1 MANSG
6 AHTNG
11 SQFFVCYK
19 SAAHLDGKHSVFGAV
34 VGGMETLAKMERVP
48 TDADDRP
55 SPSGAI
61 VIESVEVF
69 VDPYEDAA
77 REEAEAAEKKRE
89 DEARDERERLEALN
103 PGRWWSNPAGEAA
116 RAADDAPTAKAGG
129 GVGSTSPPRRNGG
142 SRILPRVPPSPRKPS
157 PPGVGT
163 GTLTRGDAAVRRRSV
178 SSQ

>member
-6 AHTNG
+6 AHRNG

-55 SPSGAI
+55 PAVGRDRHRVRGGVRGPVRGRRAG
-61 VIESVEVF
+61 
-69 VDPYEDAA
+69 
-77 REEAEAAEKKRE
+77 RGGGGGEEARGRGEGR
-89 DEARDERERLEALN
+89 ARAPGVALN

-116 RAADDAPTAKAGG
+116 RAADDAPTAKAGRRRG
-129 GVGSTSPPRRNGG
+129 EYISAAPKRRLPDPP
-142 SRILPRVPPSPRKPS
+142 
-157 PPGVGT
+157 T
-163 GTLTRGDAAVRRRSV
+163 GAAVAKKAK
-178 SSQ
+178 SSGGGYGNFDAW

>member
-1 MANSG
+1 
-6 AHTNG
+6 
-11 SQFFVCYK
+11 
-19 SAAHLDGKHSVFGAV
+19 
-34 VGGMETLAKMERVP
+34 MERVP

-129 GVGSTSPPRRNGG
+129 GVGTYISAAPKRRLPDPP
-142 SRILPRVPPSPRKPS
+142 
-157 PPGVGT
+157 T
-163 GTLTRGDAAVRRRSV
+163 GAAVAKKAK
-178 SSQ
+178 SSGGGYGNFDAW